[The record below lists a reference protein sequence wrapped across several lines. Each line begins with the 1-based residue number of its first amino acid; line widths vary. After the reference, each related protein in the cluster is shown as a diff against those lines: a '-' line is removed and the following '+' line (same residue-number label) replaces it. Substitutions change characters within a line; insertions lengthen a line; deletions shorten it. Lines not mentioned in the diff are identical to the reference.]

1 MAEAPVKRVYVPSVI
16 EEEQGPIGLGCFSE
30 EATAWRV
37 LRAFLRKTER
47 MRLERASVVAWD
59 VDVAESDHTQPVLH
73 PALTGRL
80 NAFIT

>member
-37 LRAFLRKTER
+37 LRAFLRETER
-47 MRLERASVVAWD
+47 MRLSAPASWLGTSTSSAKT
-59 VDVAESDHTQPVLH
+59 A
-73 PALTGRL
+73 
-80 NAFIT
+80 